1 MSRKTHTLQG
11 WDENDPYHIITKLSN
26 NKKSI
31 SNTVRN
37 YKFRLYPT
45 AQQEYKLNNNLNVC
59 KWVYNKF
66 VEQAQNN
73 FLTRNDMNYILTELK
88 QQESW
93 LYNYHSKMLQSISTQ
108 LESAEKTLI
117 ELSKKGHHT
126 GKLRF
131 ARYGEY
137 RTFTYNQSG
146 YKLEQCGKQDYLY
159 LSKIGYIEIRKHR
172 EIPQN
177 DTIKQ
182 VIITRSKSGKWHA
195 CVTCETGIN
204 TPPMIDFSK
213 AVGIDVGIKKFA
225 YDSDGHQTPNPL
237 NLKKMLKPLARIQRK
252 IARRQKGSQNR
263 TKAVKFYQIIHE
275 RIMNRRK
282 DFQHKLSTQ
291 YAKNHDVV
299 FVEKLEKLNLVK
311 NHKLSR
317 SIMDSSWG
325 TFVQKL
331 EYKCKLLVEVPARN
345 TTINCSRCGNKVP
358 KSLAVRIHRCDKC
371 NLVMDRDYNAS
382 INVLQKGLNIFGLP
396 QELREVTPVEISMRS
411 VKQEEAVITAFSK
424 GKPKSFRD
432 WVVHHL
438 PTSKHCF

>member
-1 MSRKTHTLQG
+1 MK
-11 WDENDPYHIITKLSN
+11 
-26 NKKSI
+26 
-31 SNTVRN
+31 N
-37 YKFRLYPT
+37 YKFRLYPNSD
-45 AQQEYKLNNNLNVC
+45 QEYKLNNNLNVC

-88 QQESW
+88 QQEQW
-93 LYNYHSKMLQSISTQ
+93 LYQYHSKMLQMVSTQ
-108 LESAEKTLI
+108 LESAEKSLI
-117 ELSKKGHHT
+117 ELSKKGHNT

-131 ARYGEY
+131 ARYNEY

-146 YKLEQCGKQDYLY
+146 YKLERHGDKTLLY
-159 LSKIGYIEIRKHR
+159 LSKIGYMEIRKHR
-172 EIPQN
+172 ITP
-177 DTIKQ
+177 DDIKQ
-182 VIITRSKSGKWHA
+182 VIVTKSKSGKWYA

-263 TKAVKFYQIIHE
+263 KKAVKFYQIIHE

-299 FVEKLEKLNLVK
+299 FVERLEKLNMIK
-311 NHKLSR
+311 NKKLSR

-358 KSLAVRIHRCDKC
+358 KSLAVRIHRCNIC

-396 QELREVTPVEISMRS
+396 QELRKVTPVEILMRS
-411 VKQEEAVITAFSK
+411 VKQEEANV
-424 GKPKSFRD
+424 FRR
-432 WVVHHL
+432 W
-438 PTSKHCF
+438 